1 MTPMNTCRTCRYWLG
16 HVDTYEAIC
25 LDGPSEPAA
34 ACMQHAEIRE
44 FGEDY
49 ELGGGRHAVPLHTTA
64 DMACGLWQAA
74 PARVDR
80 EDWRNYSRELR
91 PFKDAEPGEEDP

>member
-1 MTPMNTCRTCRYWLG
+1 MTPMNTCRYWLG

-64 DMACGLWQAA
+64 DMSCGLWRAGAA
-74 PARVDR
+74 RPARR
-80 EDWRNYSRELR
+80 TGGTTAASCGRSRTPSPARRTHER
-91 PFKDAEPGEEDP
+91 